1 MPLCCR
7 ICNQQKVWFLMS
19 LMLSVGARVR
29 KSPFFA
35 ATRKAGLAAA
45 SVYNHMFLP
54 TSYGDPAAE
63 YDRLVNGVAM
73 WDVAVER
80 QVALKGPDARKLAR
94 LLTPRNPR
102 HHGPRMSGSG
112 EWSPSMGHPARR
124 SRWSAG
130 TGPLFR
136 RTSGHSFPTS
146 CPFRSLRHGCTA
158 AR

>member
-1 MPLCCR
+1 MT
-7 ICNQQKVWFLMS
+7 

-45 SVYNHMFLP
+45 SVYNHMFMP

-80 QVALKGPDARKLAR
+80 QVALKGPDALKLAR
-94 LLTPRNPR
+94 LLTPRNLD
-102 HHGPRMSGSG
+102 GLV
-112 EWSPSMGHPARR
+112 
-124 SRWSAG
+124 
-130 TGPLFR
+130 TGQ
-136 RTSGHSFPTS
+136 GN
-146 CPFRSLRHGCTA
+146 
-158 AR
+158 